1 MPFHVTVLYAG
12 LNGLLVLVLAF
23 IVVRQRQRTRI
34 ELGTG
39 GNEQLERAQR
49 ALGNWAEYVPL
60 ALILMGLL
68 EAQRTSAYLLHA
80 LGIAITAGR
89 VLHAWGLS
97 HSSGQT
103 FGRSAG
109 MVLTWATLLVASIAA
124 VVVGLG
130 LR

>member
-12 LNGLLVLVLAF
+12 LNGLLLLVLV
-23 IVVRQRQRTRI
+23 VGVMRQRLRT
-34 ELGTG
+34 GVQFGAG
-39 GNEQLERAQR
+39 GSEELERAQR
-49 ALGNWAEYVPL
+49 CLGNWAEYVPL

-80 LGIAITAGR
+80 LGIAITVGR

-97 HSSGQT
+97 RNSGRS

-109 MVLTWATLLVASIAA
+109 MVLTWAVLLVASVVA

-130 LR
+130 LG